1 MYTIIVTDDRYG
13 SYAQENAVLE
23 EIGSEV
29 RVHNFSEGDEDEAAA
44 VLEEADGVLVNL
56 FPLTGDII
64 RRMKRCRVISRYGVG
79 YDNVDVTAAT
89 EMGIQVTR
97 VPDYCSEDVSDHA
110 LALLLSCIRKVA
122 YKDRLIRRGEWNLH
136 KDFPCFRIKGKV
148 LGIIGYGGGGRALH
162 RKVAGFG
169 LDRVLVDDPY
179 VPDNVILGSGAEPAD
194 LSRVLRESDY
204 VSIHAPLNDETFHLM
219 NSGTLEMMKPS
230 AILINTARGP
240 LVEEEALCASLK
252 AGTIAGAALDV
263 FEEEPL
269 SAESSLKDL
278 DNVILSDHTAWYSEE
293 SLVELKTKAARNIL
307 EVLTGCKPTYPVN
320 AVV

>member
-1 MYTIIVTDDRYG
+1 MYTIVVTDDRYG
-13 SYAQENAVLE
+13 SYDQEKAVLG
-23 EIGSEV
+23 EIGAEL
-29 RVHNFSEGDEDEAAA
+29 RVHDFSEGDEAEAEE
-44 VLEEADGVLVNL
+44 VLAEADGVLVNL

-64 RRMKRCRVISRYGVG
+64 RKMKKCRVISRYGVG
-79 YDNVDVTAAT
+79 YDNVDVDAAT
-89 EMGIQVTR
+89 ERGIQVTR

-136 KDFPCFRIKGKV
+136 KHYPCFRIKGKV

-169 LDRVLVDDPY
+169 LARVLVDDPY
-179 VPDNVILGSGAEPAD
+179 VPDNVILGSGAEPAG
-194 LSRVLRESDY
+194 LERVLGESDY
-204 VSIHAPLNDETFHLM
+204 VSIHAPLSEETFHLM
-219 NSGTLEMMKPS
+219 NSGTLSMMKPG
-230 AILINTARGP
+230 AILINTSRGP
-240 LVEEEALCASLK
+240 LVEEGALCAVLK
-252 AGTIAGAALDV
+252 SGSIAGAALDV

-269 SAESSLKDL
+269 GGESSLRDL

-307 EVLTGCKPTYPVN
+307 EVLTGMKPTYPVN
-320 AVV
+320 TFF

>member
-13 SYAQENAVLE
+13 SYVQENAVLK
-23 EIGSEV
+23 EIGAEV
-29 RVHNFSEGDEDEAAA
+29 RVHNFFEGDETEAAA
-44 VLEEADGVLVNL
+44 VLTEADGVLVNL
-56 FPLTGDII
+56 FPLTGDLI

-79 YDNVDVTAAT
+79 YDNVDVDAAT

-97 VPDYCSEDVSDHA
+97 VPDYCYEDISDHA

-122 YKDRLIRRGEWNLH
+122 YKDRLIRRGEGNLH
-136 KDFPCFRIKGKV
+136 KHYPCFRIKGKV

-169 LDRVLVDDPY
+169 LAKVLVEDPY
-179 VPDNVILGSGAEPAD
+179 VPDKVILDSGAEPAG
-194 LSRVLRESDY
+194 LERVLGESDY
-204 VSIHAPLNDETFHLM
+204 VSIHAPLSGDTRHLM
-219 NSGTLEMMKPS
+219 NSETLGMMKPR

-240 LVEEEALCASLK
+240 LVEEKALCAALT
-252 AGTIAGAALDV
+252 AGAIAGAALDV

-269 SAESSLKDL
+269 GEKSSLRDL

-293 SLVELKTKAARNIL
+293 SLVELKTKAARNVL
-307 EVLTGCKPTYPVN
+307 EVLTGMKPTYPVN
-320 AVV
+320 DLI